1 MIDTIYIANFIE
13 RELNKNSLNKP
24 FRVWA
29 DEGELIQD
37 KTQNLTQGIIRVT
50 GNTLVPIKNINF
62 ETVNAQL
69 MILVDLDITGA
80 TEEGDYDREQS
91 RNLLDVKQCLADVI
105 ERLNGQTQTEEIN
118 GKNYAITV
126 GMSLPT
132 PGDKTLFGHMVDT
145 MPLYI
150 NISFVFFENGINAN
164 DCDIYINGENMYF
177 TRAVISK
184 VKTADNNTFANSKIS
199 KGIAL
204 VGGKSIDMVIP
215 VLQTDTSE
223 VIMEDILDDT
233 QLNRAISVRV
243 NTPLK
248 SIDFIGILGNTALN
262 MDAGLNAG
270 YNVSVIQG
278 NENALKYDSNWII
291 TTETAATITKNLTAP
306 GTVYWGDGSANYLET
321 ADTIEHTYTD
331 GKEKH
336 TVRIFGGV

>member
-1 MIDTIYIANFIE
+1 MIDTIYIANYIE
-13 RELNKNSLNKP
+13 RELNNNSLNKP

-37 KTQNLTQGIIRVT
+37 KTGNLTQGIIRVT

-62 ETVNAQL
+62 ETINAQL
-69 MILVDLDITGA
+69 MILVDLDVLGA

-91 RNLLDVKQCLADVI
+91 DNLLEVKQCLGDVI
-105 ERLNGQTQTEEIN
+105 ARLNGQTKTEEIN

-132 PGDKTLFGHMVDT
+132 TGDKTLFGHMVDT
-145 MPLYI
+145 MPLYL
-150 NISFVFFENGINAN
+150 NLSFVFFENGINAN

-215 VLQTDTSE
+215 VLQTKTSQ

-233 QLNRAISVRV
+233 QLNRAVNIRV
-243 NTPLK
+243 VTPLK
-248 SIDFIGILGNTALN
+248 SIEFIGILGNTALN

-278 NENALKYDSNWII
+278 IENSLVYDSNWTV
-291 TTETAATITKNLTAP
+291 TTESTATVTKNLTAP
-306 GTVYWGDGSANYLET
+306 GTVYWGDGLSNNLET
-321 ADTIEHTYTD
+321 AGTIQHTYTD

-336 TVRIFGGV
+336 IVRIFGGV